1 MPPCSDQWI
10 SWAAQIACVFEVLA
24 EKPGNVTRTRDC
36 SGLRIEQ
43 FLVSAAAIG
52 PAFAS
57 ASSASV
63 GEMIRDGADHTKT
76 LAGVNTN
83 VGILLMLAPLAK
95 AAALGEP
102 FELRASLR
110 RVLAGLTVEDSR
122 LAFASIVKAAP
133 HGMDTVEE
141 GDIRDTEVSITLR
154 EAMGLARD
162 RDTLAA
168 QYVTDFEVV
177 FDMGCAG
184 LKRLLDEGRPLSQA
198 VVQTYLTILASVPDT
213 DIARK
218 TDMDTARAI
227 SAEAAGALSLGGVFS
242 EEGRRAVE
250 RFDQL
255 TRDGNRL
262 HNPGTTADLMAGA
275 LFALLLSSETPETV
289 PALLARW

>member
-1 MPPCSDQWI
+1 MSSCSDQWI

-36 SGLRIEQ
+36 AGLRLEQ
-43 FLVSAAAIG
+43 FLVSAAAVG
-52 PAFAS
+52 PAFGS
-57 ASSASV
+57 ASTTSV

-95 AAALGEP
+95 AASQGDPAD
-102 FELRASLR
+102 LRASLA
-110 RVLAGLTVEDSR
+110 RVLAELTVEDSR

-141 GDIRDTEVSITLR
+141 GDIRDTEVTITLR

-168 QYVTDFEVV
+168 QYVTDFELV
-177 FDMGCAG
+177 FQGRDE
-184 LKRLLDEGRPLSQA
+184 LKRLLDQGRPLSQA

-218 TDMDTARAI
+218 TDMDTARSI
-227 SAEAAGALSLGGVFS
+227 SAEAAEALKLGGVFS
-242 EEGRRAVE
+242 EQGRQAVE
-250 RFDQL
+250 RFDRL
-255 TRDGNRL
+255 TRDENRL
-262 HNPGTTADLMAGA
+262 YNPGTTADLMAGA
-275 LFALLLSSETPETV
+275 LFALLVSYETPESV

>member
-1 MPPCSDQWI
+1 MPPCSDRWI
-10 SWAAQIACVFEVLA
+10 SWAAQIACIFEVLA

-36 SGLRIEQ
+36 SGLRLEH

-52 PAFAS
+52 PAFSSAS
-57 ASSASV
+57 AASV

-95 AAALGEP
+95 AAALGGSS
-102 FELRASLR
+102 ELRASLR

-141 GDIRDTEVSITLR
+141 GDIRDTEVTITLR

-168 QYVTDFEVV
+168 QYVTDFELV
-177 FDMGCAG
+177 FEGRAG
-184 LKRLLDEGRPLSQA
+184 LKRLLDEGASLSQA
-198 VVQTYLTILASVPDT
+198 VIQTYLTILASVPDT

-218 TDMDTARAI
+218 TDTDTARSI
-227 SAEAAGALSLGGVFS
+227 SAQAAEALGLGGVFS
-242 EEGRRAVE
+242 EQGRRAVE
-250 RFDQL
+250 RFDRL
-255 TRDGNRL
+255 TRDEKRL
-262 HNPGTTADLMAGA
+262 YNPGTTADIMAGA
-275 LFALLLSSETPETV
+275 LFALLLSYETPETV

>member
-36 SGLRIEQ
+36 AGLRLEQ
-43 FLVSAAAIG
+43 FLVSAAAVG
-52 PAFAS
+52 PAFGS
-57 ASSASV
+57 ASTASV
-63 GEMIRDGADHTKT
+63 GEMIRAGADHTKT

-95 AAALGEP
+95 AASQGDPAD
-102 FELRASLR
+102 LRASLS
-110 RVLAGLTVEDSR
+110 RVLAELTVEDSR

-141 GDIRDTEVSITLR
+141 GDIRDTEVTITLR

-168 QYVTDFEVV
+168 QYVTDFGLV
-177 FDMGCAG
+177 FQGRDE

-218 TDMDTARAI
+218 TDMDTARSI
-227 SAEAAGALSLGGVFS
+227 SAKAAEALKLGGVFS
-242 EEGRRAVE
+242 EQGRQAVE
-250 RFDQL
+250 RFDRL
-255 TRDGNRL
+255 TRDENRL
-262 HNPGTTADLMAGA
+262 YNPGTTADLMAGA
-275 LFALLLSSETPETV
+275 LFALLVSYETPESV